1 MKTMGKNKSFEFRS
15 EWLDIIHSL
24 EKESQ
29 LAVFDAL
36 ACKMLG
42 RRCPALSKQQRS
54 VIDTIIQLSNNGED
68 VTTIKTPS
76 FVPPTVEDVHNFCI
90 AKQIYDVDAVMWWN
104 YYNSKGWMVGRNK
117 MKSWQSAVYTW
128 HRRSNN
134 NNQYGR
140 TQQQNRSQSAINAGE
155 TAAERTIREIYGV

>member
-1 MKTMGKNKSFEFRS
+1 MPNIQMMIAKKLMSLLTIYMTNVKTMGKNKSFEFRS

-54 VIDTIIQLSNNGED
+54 VIDTIIQLSKKMNNMCMYKIGICE
-68 VTTIKTPS
+68 
-76 FVPPTVEDVHNFCI
+76 
-90 AKQIYDVDAVMWWN
+90 
-104 YYNSKGWMVGRNK
+104 
-117 MKSWQSAVYTW
+117 
-128 HRRSNN
+128 
-134 NNQYGR
+134 
-140 TQQQNRSQSAINAGE
+140 
-155 TAAERTIREIYGV
+155 